1 MYDSASFRPMT
12 KKKLFSVIAGLA
24 LLSGSQAFAWVG
36 GPFDGGD
43 YSATLDNEGV
53 FQASLRYKNGS
64 GYAQWANNVDLGPSV
79 ASGATGGGGS
89 TTTSNSTVG
98 SYLNRSVLYYK
109 GIAFFGT
116 ASGMVDM
123 DRREVT
129 CVTNSQSEVTLSDQA
144 STNTQGSF
152 FLFGSSNTV
161 NSSTSV
167 VNNGGRGFVA
177 NTNFVAK
184 ITKTYPELR
193 FAGTGK
199 ITLISPDAQPII
211 SGLAQQIAES
221 LSDIQAGDDGTVD
234 FGSLFDFLSD
244 PDFLAAIT
252 PKDINEVQE
261 NAETQKLTV
270 YGNRRFFLGSR

>member
-1 MYDSASFRPMT
+1 MS
-12 KKKLFSVIAGLA
+12 KKKLFSLLAGLA
-24 LLSGSQAFAWVG
+24 ILSGSQAFAWVG

-43 YSATLDNEGV
+43 YSATLDNEGIY
-53 FQASLRYKNGS
+53 QASLRYKNGS
-64 GYAQWANNVDLGPSV
+64 GYVQWGNNVDLGPSLS
-79 ASGATGGGGS
+79 SGTSAAGS
-89 TTTSNSTVG
+89 SSTSSNSTVG
-98 SYLNRSVLYYK
+98 SYLNRAVLYYK

-116 ASGMVDM
+116 ASGIVDM

-129 CVTNSQSEVTLSDQA
+129 CVSNAQSEVTLSDQS

-177 NTNFVAK
+177 NSNFVAK

-193 FAGTGK
+193 FSGSGK
-199 ITLISPDAQPII
+199 ITLLSPDAQPII
-211 SGLAQQIAES
+211 ANLAQQIAES

-234 FGSLFDFLSD
+234 FGALFDFLSD

-252 PKDINEVQE
+252 PKNIDEVQE
-261 NAETQKLTV
+261 NAETIPMKV
-270 YGNRRFFLGSR
+270 FGSRRFFLGSR

>member
-1 MYDSASFRPMT
+1 MT

-24 LLSGSQAFAWVG
+24 LLSGSQASAWVG
-36 GPFDGGD
+36 GPFDNGD

-53 FQASLRYKNGS
+53 YQASLRYKNGS
-64 GYAQWANNVDLGPSV
+64 GYVQWGNNVDLGPSLT
-79 ASGATGGGGS
+79 SGATGGGGS
-89 TTTSNSTVG
+89 STASNSTVG
-98 SYLNRSVLYYK
+98 SYLNRCVLYYQ

-129 CVTNSQSEVTLSDQA
+129 CVTNAQSEVTLSDQA

-177 NTNFVAK
+177 NSNFVAK
-184 ITKTYPELR
+184 ITKTSPEVR
-193 FAGTGK
+193 FSGK
-199 ITLISPDAQPII
+199 GELTLLSPDAQPIV
-211 SGLAQQIAES
+211 SNLAQQIAAS
-221 LSDIQAGDDGTVD
+221 LGDIEVGDG
-234 FGSLFDFLSD
+234 GSFDPSTLFDFLSD

-252 PKDINEVQE
+252 PKDINQVKDA
-261 NAETQKLTV
+261 AETVQMKV
-270 YGNRRFFLGSR
+270 FGNRRFFLGSR

>member
-1 MYDSASFRPMT
+1 MT
-12 KKKLFSVIAGLA
+12 KKKLFSVLAGLA

-53 FQASLRYKNGS
+53 YQASLRYKNGS

-193 FAGTGK
+193 FSGTGK

-234 FGSLFDFLSD
+234 FGALFDFLSD

-252 PKDINEVQE
+252 PKNIDQVQE
-261 NAETQKLTV
+261 NAETYKMNV